1 MKTQKVEHA
10 TWEEKLMPSA
20 SLILPYTVPE
30 KTRKKKFDINMEL
43 TAILCLVE
51 ARRKR
56 HVMGRFPQ
64 EKISFISKLHYP
76 LWTIPWENGCLII
89 DGLQTLSSTL
99 TYMALP
105 DMELFFN
112 DIERGQT
119 FREQFQNALD
129 KHAQTFAGFSETVR
143 IPMEAIVTDK
153 VLLSDVSDYV
163 EETLALKADVTG
175 NIILIPPKL
184 DEDATCNSVKKVLDL
199 YERIQSDVKSLEHA
213 ARVLNEMTLFHGQ
226 KILREIELVNEAFK
240 EEVDKVK
247 PIVEK
252 KVGLLLKERDA
263 KIEKMNRAA
272 EAELN
277 AKLREKERRQREL
290 EKLEL
295 NHTEYKRRL
304 EVRRSRHDKIGVARW
319 EHSLR
324 TCENKISEV
333 KERTHGLSRYIEKI
347 RKQNQEDL
355 NKLKYSFQTLLDRE
369 RKKIVDI
376 EASLESVIKVK
387 EGESE
392 KLRLMTRHIVSFIE
406 QLAEQ
411 KRLHA
416 AELKSLTVPW
426 KSEQVTLLGVPFYL
440 VGYKAQDRLH
450 YRFYPPFRVM
460 SSEGI
465 VKKIEKTF
473 LSFRLESRIKLLLQP
488 RSKTLN
494 KMFNTVLEEKMKT
507 DRVLE
512 ENLRELGVSNNLL
525 TNANFKEAL
534 TKGMEELK
542 AEGWI
547 KPEEGAILIKMYA

>member
-1 MKTQKVEHA
+1 MHKKLKHT

-30 KTRKKKFDINMEL
+30 KTRKKKFNLDMEL

-56 HVMGRFPQ
+56 HVMVGFPS

-76 LWTIPWENGCLII
+76 LWAVPWENGCLII
-89 DGLQTLSSTL
+89 DGLQILSSTL
-99 TYMALP
+99 TYTALP
-105 DMELFFN
+105 GMELFFN
-112 DIERGQT
+112 DIERGQI

-129 KHAQTFAGFSETVR
+129 KHAQTFAGFSETVH
-143 IPMEAIVTDK
+143 IPMEAIETNK
-153 VLLSDVSDYV
+153 VLLSDVSEYV
-163 EETLALKADVTG
+163 KETHALKADVTA

-184 DEDATCNSVKKVLDL
+184 NEDAAGEKAKKVFDL
-199 YERIQSDVKSLEHA
+199 YERIQSDIKGLEHA
-213 ARVLNEMTLFHGQ
+213 ARVLIEMALFHGQ

-247 PIVEK
+247 LIVEK
-252 KVGLLLKERDA
+252 KVELLLEERDA

-272 EAELN
+272 EVELN
-277 AKLREKERRQREL
+277 AKLREKERHQREL
-290 EKLEL
+290 ERLEL
-295 NHTEYKRRL
+295 NRTEYKRRL
-304 EVRRSRHDKIGVARW
+304 EVRRSRHNKIGVARW

-333 KERTHGLSRYIEKI
+333 KERIRDLSHFIEKI

-355 NKLKYSFQTLLDRE
+355 NKLRYGYQTLLDRE
-369 RKKIVDI
+369 RKKITDI
-376 EASLESVIKVK
+376 EASLESVTKAK
-387 EGESE
+387 EGENE
-392 KLRLMTRHIVSFIE
+392 KLRLMTRHIVSLIE
-406 QLAEQ
+406 ELSEQ

-416 AELKSLTVPW
+416 EELRSLTISW
-426 KSEQVTLLGVPFYL
+426 KPEHVTLIGLPFYL
-440 VGYKAQDRLH
+440 VGYKAEDKFH
-450 YRFYPPFRVM
+450 YRTYSPLRVM

-465 VKKIEKTF
+465 VKKIEKTL

-494 KMFNTVLEEKMKT
+494 RMFNTVLEEKMKT
-507 DRVLE
+507 DRAFE
-512 ENLRELGVSNNLL
+512 GSLRELGVSNNLL
-525 TNANFKEAL
+525 TKADFKEAL
-534 TKGMEELK
+534 TKGVEELK

-547 KPEEGAILIKMYA
+547 KPEEGAVLMKTYI